1 VNRFHHAIK
10 SQPKAKRPA
19 IAPTSSIKI
28 PKESFEDDRE
38 RQQDRDTY
46 EARFY
51 ALNNPPTRAA
61 ILAQARA
68 SGFVPTLAGK
78 PIEDDLK
85 ARPKKRKGGKKKAKS
100 VKASAPSAP
109 NEVSIVE
116 TLRVARRA
124 FEASQRQPAMTI
136 DEIREQVR
144 RRCWRGFA
152 AGQ

>member
-1 VNRFHHAIK
+1 MK
-10 SQPKAKRPA
+10 SQPKPRVVPQRL
-19 IAPTSSIKI
+19 APTSSIKI

-51 ALNNPPTRAA
+51 ALNNPPTEAE
-61 ILAQARA
+61 ISAQARA

-85 ARPKKRKGGKKKAKS
+85 ARPKKRKGGKKKSKS

-109 NEVSIVE
+109 SEVSIVE
-116 TLRVARRA
+116 TLRVAQRA
-124 FEASQRQPAMTI
+124 FEASQRQPAMTT
-136 DEIREQVR
+136 EELREQVR
-144 RRCWRGFA
+144 RNEIAWQSSRERR
-152 AGQ
+152 